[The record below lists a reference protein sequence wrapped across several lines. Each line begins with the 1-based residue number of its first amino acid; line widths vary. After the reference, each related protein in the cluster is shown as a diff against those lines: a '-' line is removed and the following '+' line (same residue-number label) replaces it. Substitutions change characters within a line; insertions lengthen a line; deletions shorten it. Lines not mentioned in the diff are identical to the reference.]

1 MIGLTFGPYRVQ
13 ELLGAGGMGEV
24 YRAYDSTLCRH
35 VALKVLPQRTA
46 TDLGAVDRLRTEA
59 RTLASLNHPN
69 IAAVFGLE
77 EVAGRTLVVM
87 ELVEGPTLE
96 ERISGGKVLL
106 AEALAIARQ
115 IADALE
121 AAHAIGVVHRDIKP
135 ANIKITPEKRVKV
148 LDFGLARLDASLAAA
163 SPPTETVT
171 QDVTRLAGTPS
182 YMSPEQA
189 LGQPPDAR
197 ADIWAFGCVVYELIT
212 GFRSFEGN
220 STSEVLTAVLE
231 REPRWDRL
239 PPATPAAIHRL
250 LRRCLERDASRRLRH
265 IADARLEVDE
275 ALEHPSPS
283 LPPPRRGWTTVAALV
298 ALIAASATGLW
309 MTMGPRETAAGPS
322 PRFSIEL
329 ADALPPEA
337 TRQPSL
343 ALSPD
348 GWTLVYVGE
357 QDGERW
363 LLSQR
368 LGRFDITRLAG
379 TEGAEGPFFSPNGE
393 WVGFAAAGKLKKI
406 SLRNGSVVTIC
417 DALDPRGAT
426 WGDDDMITFAA
437 GPFAGLSRVS
447 ANGGTP
453 TEMTT
458 LSGDESTHRWPQA
471 VPGGQAIVFTIGL
484 KGAPSFD
491 DADIAVHSI
500 TRGQTNRLL
509 KGTSASYVS
518 TGHIVFL
525 RQGSLLAAAVD
536 RTLTTVG
543 PPFVAVEGVGA
554 RPFSGTGWYA
564 VAHSGTVVYAS
575 ALGSTDRSL
584 VWVDRAGRTTPTIPY
599 QKAYATPRLSPQGS
613 RVALTIYSPDGTPDL
628 WLYDLERG
636 SMTRLTFE
644 GLNTGASWS
653 PDGKLVAFTSRR
665 AGDLFF
671 VPWVM
676 TPEGG
681 TAQRVRVGD
690 SPTWVTSWAP
700 DGARLAISQLRP
712 QTGLDILIARLD
724 GTVEPEPFLQTRFTE
739 SSGMFSP
746 DGRWLAY
753 MSDESGR
760 FEVYLRDV
768 RQRERRWPVSV
779 DGGTEPVW
787 SRTGTELYFRRGAH
801 LMAVS
806 IARSTTDEPRIGPP
820 LRLFEGT
827 FEPDASSGYAN
838 FDAGDER
845 RPFLMLQ
852 NAAGLRSHRMTVVL
866 NWFNE
871 LRQRAVESRSVK

>member
-24 YRAYDSTLCRH
+24 YRAYDSTLYRY
-35 VALKVLPQRTA
+35 VALKVLPQRTS
-46 TDLGAVDRLRTEA
+46 TDLASVDRLRSEA

-69 IAAVFGLE
+69 IAVVFGLE
-77 EVAGRTLVVM
+77 EAAGRTIVVM
-87 ELVEGPTLE
+87 ELVEGTTLA
-96 ERISGGKVLL
+96 ERISGGRVPL
-106 AEALAIARQ
+106 AEALSLARQ

-135 ANIKITPEKRVKV
+135 SNIKVTPEKRVKV
-148 LDFGLARLDASLAAA
+148 LDFGLARLDASVAA
-163 SPPTETVT
+163 STSTETRT
-171 QDVTRLAGTPS
+171 LEVTRLAGTPS

-189 LGQPPDAR
+189 LGQPIDAR

-212 GFRSFEGN
+212 GYRSFEGN
-220 STSEVLTAVLE
+220 TTSEVLAAVLE

-239 PPATPAAIHRL
+239 PSGTPAAIHRL
-250 LRRCLERDASRRLRH
+250 LRRCLERDVSRRLRH
-265 IADARLEVDE
+265 IADARLEIDE
-275 ALEHPSPS
+275 ALDPSQPV
-283 LPPPRRGWTTVAALV
+283 PPRRRAWTKVATLVTIMALSAAGWWVA
-298 ALIAASATGLW
+298 
-309 MTMGPRETAAGPS
+309 MGPRETAGAGPS

-329 ADALPPEA
+329 ADALAPEA

-348 GWTLVYVGE
+348 GWILVYVGE
-357 QDGERW
+357 QDGERQ
-363 LLSQR
+363 LLSR
-368 LGRFDITRLAG
+368 TLGRFDTSRLPG

-417 DALDPRGAT
+417 DAIDPRGAT
-426 WGDDDMITFAA
+426 WGDDDVITFAA
-437 GPFAGLSRVS
+437 GPFTGLSRVS
-447 ANGGTP
+447 ANGGAP
-453 TEMTT
+453 TAMTT
-458 LSGDESTHRWPQA
+458 LGADEATHRWPQA
-471 VPGGQAIVFTIGL
+471 APGGQDIVFTIGL

-491 DADIAVHSI
+491 DADVAVHSVA
-500 TRGQTNRLL
+500 RGQTRRLL
-509 KGTSASYVS
+509 KGTFARYVN
-518 TGHIVFL
+518 TGHVVFL
-525 RQGSLLAAAVD
+525 REGSLMAAPVD
-536 RTLTTVG
+536 RSFARVG

-584 VWVDRAGRTTPTIPY
+584 VWVDRAGRATPAIPY
-599 QKAYATPRLSPQGS
+599 HKAYATPRLSPDGS
-613 RVALTIYSPDGTPDL
+613 RVALTIYAPDGTPDL
-628 WLYDLERG
+628 WIYELERG
-636 SMTRLTFE
+636 SMTRLTSE

-653 PDGKLVAFTSRR
+653 PDGKLIAFTSRR
-665 AGDLFF
+665 AEDLFF

-676 TPEGG
+676 TPDGG
-681 TAQRVRVGD
+681 EAQRVRVGD

-700 DGARLAISQLRP
+700 DGQRLAISQLRP
-712 QTGLDILIARLD
+712 ESGLDILIAHLD

-739 SSGMFSP
+739 GSGMFSP

-760 FEVYLRDV
+760 LEIYLRDV
-768 RQRERRWPVSV
+768 RQRERRWAVSV

-787 SRTGTELYFRRGAH
+787 SRSGTELYFRRGAH

-806 IARSTTDEPRIGPP
+806 IDRGPADEPRVGPP
-820 LRLFEGT
+820 VHLFEGT
-827 FEPDASSGYAN
+827 YEQDASSGYAN
-838 FDAGDER
+838 FDAGDQ

-852 NAAGLRSHRMTVVL
+852 NAGGMRTHRMTVVL
-866 NWFNE
+866 NWFSE
-871 LRQRAVESRSVK
+871 LRQRALESRSVN